1 VHEEQDLGV
10 IISVDLKASLQ
21 CVKAYS
27 TANRILGVIN
37 RLIVKDKELLERVQR
52 RFTRM
57 IPELKQLAYADR
69 LDSLKLWTLEER
81 RVCADLIE
89 VYKIVHGLSAI
100 PFSSF
105 FEFENS
111 GRTRGHSLKLRK
123 KRCRLDLSLYF
134 FSERVVSLWNCLD
147 ERAVK
152 SASLNCFKGNL
163 TRLRS
168 STMGQLFLD
177 SFVR

>member
-1 VHEEQDLGV
+1 MKKKQSIAV
-10 IISVDLKASLQ
+10 IGPNPIQ
-21 CVKAYS
+21 
-27 TANRILGVIN
+27 ANQWMDPIH
-37 RLIVKDKELLERVQR
+37 VQLW
-52 RFTRM
+52 FTRM
-57 IPELKQLAYADR
+57 IPELKQLAYIDCY
-69 LDSLKLWTLEER
+69 SLKLWTLEER
-81 RVCADLIE
+81 RVRADLIE
-89 VYKIVHGLSAI
+89 VYKIVHGMSAI
-100 PFSSF
+100 PFLSF

-123 KRCRLDLSLYF
+123 KRCRLDLRLYF

-147 ERAVK
+147 ERTVK